1 MDESWDPWH
10 LKYTRYD
17 QAREDKER
25 QPRDVVLKACRS
37 EPQAKKTEGVSV
49 KKDVGKAGGGKDF
62 SDVRAEIDALSRRLR
77 SVEIDWPI
85 GGTQRIIFSLASLA
99 KRMQELEENASF
111 DRGTR
116 QLLADLRETT
126 ETLKQEVN
134 EVAATVQALK
144 EGDRGTLHEE
154 FDEWVRRYLEQ
165 GKVLTELRKKAIN
178 SDSLNQEL
186 TQKVAALS
194 RLVVAWQDR
203 NAKLIDELTVM
214 KAEVSNLTAQK
225 KVGQKATSKKEVGVE
240 NSWLDKKVSWWW
252 ILGVALVL
260 YCVLQ

>member
-1 MDESWDPWH
+1 
-10 LKYTRYD
+10 
-17 QAREDKER
+17 
-25 QPRDVVLKACRS
+25 
-37 EPQAKKTEGVSV
+37 
-49 KKDVGKAGGGKDF
+49 
-62 SDVRAEIDALSRRLR
+62 
-77 SVEIDWPI
+77 
-85 GGTQRIIFSLASLA
+85 
-99 KRMQELEENASF
+99 MQELEENASF

-144 EGDRGTLHEE
+144 EGGRGTLHEE